1 MRKLLVLALLCLA
14 NMAFAANEGFDAEI
28 DRLIGP
34 LVEERLIP
42 GYYVSVYNKDG
53 LLFEKSS
60 GLADDRTN
68 LPPGEDVLYF
78 IDSMSKPLTGLL
90 MIRLQELGKL
100 QFDDPIEKY
109 LPQFANLTVLPND
122 PSSALPQPVKS
133 SVTIRHLLTHTSGFT
148 TTLAPAVNNGVVG
161 SLKKQRIMTRNSI
174 ANSKV
179 GNLAAQITKLSELP
193 LVSQPGE
200 KFEYS
205 VGYDIAGRIAEVV
218 TGQDLAAAMQ
228 TFVFAPLGME
238 DSFFVIPQA
247 KQSKLAR
254 LYGPHGRSYQV
265 PGKPKRYRKYAGL
278 PKTQSN
284 FGLSAAGYQSGS
296 IGVLTTAQ
304 DYSRL
309 LRMILNG
316 GIVNGSRWLSKAGLQ
331 RLTVN
336 QLPENLGPSS
346 MVESLPSMTNSGYSF
361 GVGIKVAAQSDLADV
376 KNYQYL
382 YWASAAN
389 TQFFVD
395 SEAGVA
401 GIFMTQHVP
410 ARYFFLDRMRELA
423 VQYLAE
429 QQSN

>member
-14 NMAFAANEGFDAEI
+14 NIAFAASEGFDAEI

-238 DSFFVIPQA
+238 DSF
-247 KQSKLAR
+247 L
-254 LYGPHGRSYQV
+254 
-265 PGKPKRYRKYAGL
+265 
-278 PKTQSN
+278 
-284 FGLSAAGYQSGS
+284 
-296 IGVLTTAQ
+296 
-304 DYSRL
+304 
-309 LRMILNG
+309 
-316 GIVNGSRWLSKAGLQ
+316 
-331 RLTVN
+331 
-336 QLPENLGPSS
+336 
-346 MVESLPSMTNSGYSF
+346 
-361 GVGIKVAAQSDLADV
+361 
-376 KNYQYL
+376 
-382 YWASAAN
+382 
-389 TQFFVD
+389 
-395 SEAGVA
+395 
-401 GIFMTQHVP
+401 
-410 ARYFFLDRMRELA
+410 
-423 VQYLAE
+423 
-429 QQSN
+429 